1 MLVHN
6 GLSWVGFSLQTIPGL
21 SMFGLAFLI
30 STLWS
35 AFVRYRSAARYLL
48 CGFVLATN
56 LPALLF
62 AGSSLIA
69 NDQPISSSFGYATA
83 YVLLYSGGLGIGS
96 FVGSLFGLLIRIGAV
111 GVRDALQ

>member
-6 GLSWVGFSLQTIPGL
+6 GLSLVGFSLQTIPGL

-35 AFVRYRSAARYLL
+35 AFVRYGSAAGYLL
-48 CGFVLATN
+48 CGFVLTTN

-62 AGSSLIA
+62 AGSLIA
-69 NDQPISSSFGYATA
+69 NDQPSSSFGYATA

-96 FVGSLFGLLIRIGAV
+96 FVGCMFGLLIRIGAV

>member
-6 GLSWVGFSLQTIPGL
+6 GLSLVGFSFQTIPGL

-35 AFVRYRSAARYLL
+35 AFVWYRSAAGYLL
-48 CGFVLATN
+48 GGFVLATN

-62 AGSSLIA
+62 AGSLIA

-96 FVGSLFGLLIRIGAV
+96 FIGSMFGLLIRIGAV
-111 GVRDALQ
+111 GARDALQ

>member
-6 GLSWVGFSLQTIPGL
+6 LSWVGVTLQTIPGL
-21 SMFGLAFLI
+21 SMFGLAFLT

-35 AFVRYRSAARYLL
+35 AFVRYRGAAGYLL

-62 AGSSLIA
+62 AGSLIA
-69 NDQPISSSFGYATA
+69 NDQPTSSSFGYATA
-83 YVLLYSGGLGIGS
+83 YLLLYSGGLGIGS
-96 FVGSLFGLLIRIGAV
+96 FVGSMFGLLIRIGAV
-111 GVRDALQ
+111 GMRDRLQ

>member
-1 MLVHN
+1 MPVHN
-6 GLSWVGFSLQTIPGL
+6 ALSWVGFTLLTIPGL

-35 AFVRYRSAARYLL
+35 AFVRYRSAPGYLL
-48 CGFVLATN
+48 WGFVLAAN

-62 AGSSLIA
+62 VASLAA
-69 NDQPISSSFGYATA
+69 NDQRIHSSFDYALA

-96 FVGSLFGLLIRIGAV
+96 LVGCIFGLLIRIGAV
-111 GVRDALQ
+111 GARDALQ

>member
-35 AFVRYRSAARYLL
+35 AFVRYRSAAGYLL

-56 LPALLF
+56 LPARR
-62 AGSSLIA
+62 SLIA
-69 NDQPISSSFGYATA
+69 NDHPISSSFGYATA

-96 FVGSLFGLLIRIGAV
+96 FGGCLFGLLIRIGAV